1 MSYTVADVITY
12 ARTLAQTD
20 SNGISDASG
29 ILFASDAKQNIAR
42 ALLERNVDAM
52 GTAESYATL
61 SPSDN
66 PAGKFA
72 WPSDMYAVKTI
83 EVDYTGS
90 GGQNFLQTQPV
101 EVANL
106 QNISFDYLRANQPI
120 TMPLIDNSGD
130 VGELFPTP
138 KVATTIRIIYY
149 VTPADYTSTSDTIVY
164 PYTLDY
170 KCLSARIAE
179 LYALSLGEGAARSRY
194 AVSLVSAMGQE
205 YEKRLKDIINI
216 LAPSSQQPVQATPI
230 QVTGWQF

>member
-29 ILFASDAKQNIAR
+29 LLFASDAKQNIAR

-52 GTAESYATL
+52 GTDESYATL

-66 PAGKFA
+66 PAGGFA
-72 WPSDMYAVKTI
+72 WPTDMYAAKTV

-90 GGQNFLQTQPV
+90 GGQNFLQAQPV
-101 EVANL
+101 ELANL
-106 QNISFDYLRANQPI
+106 QNISFDYLRKNQPI
-120 TMPLIDNSGD
+120 TAPLFDNKGNT
-130 VGELFPTP
+130 GEVFPTP
-138 KVATTIRIIYY
+138 LVTTTIKIIYF
-149 VTPADYTSTSDTIVY
+149 VTPSDYTATSDVIAY

-170 KCLSARIAE
+170 KCLSARVAE

-216 LAPSSQQPVQATPI
+216 LAPSSQQPIQATPI